1 MIDKDH
7 GYIKL
12 NRFSANTY
20 AEFIEALERLKKEGM
35 KSLVLDLR
43 DNGGGILEEAID
55 IVDEFLGNNL
65 MIVYTEGTNNPLK
78 EYKAKRPGIF
88 ETGKLVILMN
98 ENSASASEVIAGAI
112 QDHDRGQIIGRRSFG
127 KGLVQEQLYLS
138 DGSALRLTTARY
150 YTPLG
155 RSIQKPYT
163 NGVESYDMEL
173 INRIH
178 NKDSS
183 KDSAISTNKAAF
195 KTAKGKTLYG
205 GGGITPDEYIPFDS
219 TLFDTSINK
228 LYVNNAIGN
237 FSYRYFLSQ
246 RQILLQYKSIE
257 AYISNYEVPDKAVE
271 DLIKFSN
278 NPGLQYRLL
287 TKTSVNFLKRRIKAM
302 MARIKWNESGY
313 VQVLNDGDENISR
326 GLVYLRD

>member
-1 MIDKDH
+1 
-7 GYIKL
+7 
-12 NRFSANTY
+12 
-20 AEFIEALERLKKEGM
+20 
-35 KSLVLDLR
+35 
-43 DNGGGILEEAID
+43 
-55 IVDEFLGNNL
+55 
-65 MIVYTEGTNNPLK
+65 
-78 EYKAKRPGIF
+78 
-88 ETGKLVILMN
+88 MN

-155 RSIQKPYT
+155 RSIQKPYAD
-163 NGVESYDMEL
+163 GVESYDMEL

-178 NKDSS
+178 NKETF
-183 KDSAISTNKAAF
+183 KDPSISNNKAVF

-219 TLFDTSINK
+219 TLYDTSINK
-228 LYVNNAIGN
+228 LYANNAIGN

-246 RQILLQYKSIE
+246 RQRLTQYRSIE
-257 AYISNYEVPDKAVE
+257 EYISGYEVTDKAVE

-278 NPGLQYRLL
+278 NPELQYRPL
-287 TKTSVNFLKRRIKAM
+287 TKTSVKFLKTRIKAM

-313 VQVLNDGDENISR
+313 VQVLNDGDENIAK
-326 GLVYLRD
+326 GLVYLRN

>member
-1 MIDKDH
+1 
-7 GYIKL
+7 
-12 NRFSANTY
+12 
-20 AEFIEALERLKKEGM
+20 
-35 KSLVLDLR
+35 
-43 DNGGGILEEAID
+43 
-55 IVDEFLGNNL
+55 
-65 MIVYTEGTNNPLK
+65 
-78 EYKAKRPGIF
+78 
-88 ETGKLVILMN
+88 
-98 ENSASASEVIAGAI
+98 
-112 QDHDRGQIIGRRSFG
+112 
-127 KGLVQEQLYLS
+127 
-138 DGSALRLTTARY
+138 
-150 YTPLG
+150 
-155 RSIQKPYT
+155 
-163 NGVESYDMEL
+163 MEL

-313 VQVLNDGDENISR
+313 VQVLNDGDENVAK